1 MSVIDKI
8 ENKVID
14 LIDVHQDI
22 LSIVKQLKEENR
34 DLKEK
39 LHLFEQERILLN
51 ERLEKLFLMMQE
63 VGDMVKTKDEQVP
76 ISAS

>member
-22 LSIVKQLKEENR
+22 LSIVKQLREENR
-34 DLKEK
+34 DLKDKIDNLEK
-39 LHLFEQERILLN
+39 ERILLN

-63 VGDMVKTKDEQVP
+63 VGDMVKTKDTLYDMHT
-76 ISAS
+76 